1 MCYVPL
7 YVEYSKSH
15 FKTLLLRCDVVSHG
29 LLVMIM
35 KVLKRTKLE
44 QYWGVLKFWNTTTN
58 IHVKQSWLLNIQM
71 KTKYSGIDL
80 FKLKYTKK
88 QGIGSPHQVSSLV
101 RGVLTTW
108 QSEMNVVCMDI
119 ANRSTKAPVGC
130 LSFGN
135 KSAPA
140 QHFVN
145 PFLIPPLDSCS
156 CRTLWKGVHDTVG
169 CQYKTLVMVGMLRY
183 SEHISKFCMKAEI
196 GNFVN
201 SLLLPIVLGSGR
213 VHLAKIHFEKIQFGK
228 MVIEIWKLSENIPF
242 PVYLASSTKL

>member
-156 CRTLWKGVHDTVG
+156 CRTLWKGVHCAWHSWVPIQDFG
-169 CQYKTLVMVGMLRY
+169 HGWYATLLWAYLQVLHESGNWQFCELFTFANSIGKWQGTLSKNTLWKNGNWNLKAFRKY
-183 SEHISKFCMKAEI
+183 TISCVPGIF
-196 GNFVN
+196 
-201 SLLLPIVLGSGR
+201 
-213 VHLAKIHFEKIQFGK
+213 
-228 MVIEIWKLSENIPF
+228 
-242 PVYLASSTKL
+242 Y